1 MERFLLLIWVGLL
14 LNSDSEG
21 YILLDDA
28 SLRSKSLP
36 VDFDSVF
43 LPSLDSVEHD
53 FEHYLILE
61 CDITLIIPLS
71 WKRRRFTF
79 LSSSIVTDCVP
90 CSGVAFPDALSN
102 SH

>member
-1 MERFLLLIWVGLL
+1 MFTFFL
-14 LNSDSEG
+14 
-21 YILLDDA
+21 YDA

-43 LPSLDSVEHD
+43 LPSLESVEHA

-71 WKRRRFTF
+71 WKR
-79 LSSSIVTDCVP
+79 SSSIVTDCVP